1 MNLEGIPGQKYEYTK
16 IDEVMKLCPRRK
28 PRVSA
33 NDKTNIYP
41 NPFSYDMSFDMSAK
55 NSRGVV
61 SWGSSV
67 PFSAGSRFFNQ
78 HWHSMKDA
86 YSVAST
92 EAPVSA
98 PVSYSYNISYKISI
112 KVLSNA
118 KRKPVHDRLQ
128 KSGLKESTSTNQRI
142 LLIFPPANSS
152 GFIKGGI
159 ESKRKKSDPLYFE
172 HLDLSSAAGYADEAE
187 QSISRMDV
195 EITLALVS
203 TTLACIFVALQLF
216 HVKNHPDVLPSI
228 SIFMKA
234 FLGVGSSGWLE
245 VNEVIVRALTMVGF
259 LLKLR
264 LLSLTW
270 SARSVDNGTQNELWV
285 MEKKAFIVAL
295 PVYVAGTLAVLFLMD
310 WRKIGTDN
318 DVVLSDYH
326 EHPILGALKSY
337 AGLVLD
343 SFLLP
348 QILLNMFCKSKEKSL
363 SVLFYMGTTFVRV
376 LPHAYDLY
384 RSYSSAH
391 HQLNE
396 AYIYAS
402 PVADFYST
410 AWDVIIPFVGLLFV
424 GIIYLQQKFGG
435 LCIVPQKLRE
445 LRRSQLLLKA
455 NCQSDVGVTLS
466 GRDLN
471 L

>member
-98 PVSYSYNISYKISI
+98 P
-112 KVLSNA
+112 
-118 KRKPVHDRLQ
+118 
-128 KSGLKESTSTNQRI
+128 
-142 LLIFPPANSS
+142 FPPANSS

-228 SIFMKA
+228 SIFMVLILTLGYMIPLMLNFEAMFTKNTNHQKA

-445 LRRSQLLLKA
+445 LGEYEK
-455 NCQSDVGVTLS
+455 VPTVTEGKLPK
-466 GRDLN
+466 
-471 L
+471 